1 MKAGQMLQLIIP
13 YEGRPL
19 PEILWK
25 KQEPPKKGWEFLDP
39 EVKDLPSHAIVKNNQ
54 FQTILTV
61 RNSSMDDSGKYKL
74 SVQVGDQLVDANIDV
89 FVIDTS
95 RKGLQNSCLNSNAVG
110 RDS

>member
-1 MKAGQMLQLIIP
+1 MLQLIIP

-19 PEILWK
+19 PEIQWK

-95 RKGLQNSCLNSNAVG
+95 RRGLKKLIAY
-110 RDS
+110 